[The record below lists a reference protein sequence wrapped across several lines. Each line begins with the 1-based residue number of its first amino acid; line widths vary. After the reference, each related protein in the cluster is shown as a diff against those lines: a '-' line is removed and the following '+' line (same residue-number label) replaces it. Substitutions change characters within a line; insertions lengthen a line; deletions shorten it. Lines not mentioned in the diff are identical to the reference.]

1 MGTLKNELSS
11 LFAKMGDDAP
21 NMRKQRRIAEV
32 YERYK
37 GALESVY
44 GDGAQLFLSHT
55 NAVYIL
61 RDDGT
66 RRAGAKNGAAA
77 APPFDMRGGARPSAT
92 RGTWQ
97 PRRNAHGGGA
107 GTSVHAIDGAA
118 ETAEHLSGG
127 AAAMGSGP
135 VADRSSSA
143 HRAPAAS
150 GAPSRSAA
158 PQLQKRLVVY
168 VDDSIYA
175 AELNAQRELLR
186 LKLLELF
193 GERIDVFDIFISRG
207 NYRKKHPFDRMRA
220 ESAPEPVRKTPPAPL
235 SAEEESRVDEA
246 AARVENPRVQRALEK
261 AMKADLEWKKGEKG
275 KK

>member
-1 MGTLKNELSS
+1 M
-11 LFAKMGDDAP
+11 
-21 NMRKQRRIAEV
+21 
-32 YERYK
+32 
-37 GALESVY
+37 
-44 GDGAQLFLSHT
+44 
-55 NAVYIL
+55 
-61 RDDGT
+61 
-66 RRAGAKNGAAA
+66 
-77 APPFDMRGGARPSAT
+77 
-92 RGTWQ
+92 
-97 PRRNAHGGGA
+97 
-107 GTSVHAIDGAA
+107 
-118 ETAEHLSGG
+118 
-127 AAAMGSGP
+127 
-135 VADRSSSA
+135 
-143 HRAPAAS
+143 
-150 GAPSRSAA
+150 
-158 PQLQKRLVVY
+158 Y